1 MQRDR
6 RAVAASRRTV
16 SAGGRPFRP
25 AARAPRPRPC
35 PAPVVLPRAARRT
48 KQPGVTETPPP
59 AQRRREL
66 CLPAGSPA
74 GPRARRDRAC
84 SPSLRA
90 AGPVFGSSTARSAP
104 SLGTMGPRWLL
115 LVAAGLSLCGPLLS
129 ARTRGLKSGEHCPR
143 HSVLGHPGSRSP
155 GLRGNGAGGRR
166 WDAVRGLSG
175 RPRPYLR
182 SQRPPGAGQTFGLR
196 SDLPHSQPRWSAC
209 PTPLPHPQQSQR
221 IPLFC
226 WVLEDAAGLRQGIEY
241 GRGAGR
247 ILLAKPEA
255 LHCICCHRVACFSP
269 NHPKKKGLQFALPIK
284 VWEFSR

>member
-129 ARTRGLKSGEHCPR
+129 ARTRGLKPGEHCPR

-166 WDAVRGLSG
+166 WDAVRTQRAPQTIPSVTASSRSRTDLWTEIRSPPLTAQVECLSHPTPPPPAVSADTPFLLGLGGCG
-175 RPRPYLR
+175 RPATGY
-182 SQRPPGAGQTFGLR
+182 
-196 SDLPHSQPRWSAC
+196 
-209 PTPLPHPQQSQR
+209 
-221 IPLFC
+221 
-226 WVLEDAAGLRQGIEY
+226 
-241 GRGAGR
+241 
-247 ILLAKPEA
+247 
-255 LHCICCHRVACFSP
+255 
-269 NHPKKKGLQFALPIK
+269 
-284 VWEFSR
+284 